1 MSKLSFISFCIN
13 YYAEHKG
20 KPANEIY
27 ALFQK
32 TGLLQ
37 LIRDDYDDLHGM
49 GMEYMMQFCDKY
61 LGQNAKETLTTHATV
76 RTILLP
82 EILQLIGEKYHLSEE
97 DAMDKFFKSQT
108 GNAFCDDETGLYSAS
123 ALYVYG
129 LFVEEMEFFQAA

>member
-49 GMEYMMQFCDKY
+49 SMEYTIQFCDKY
-61 LGQNAKETLTTHATV
+61 LEENAKETLTTQP
-76 RTILLP
+76 LLEP
-82 EILQLIGEKYHLSEE
+82 FCYP
-97 DAMDKFFKSQT
+97 KFC
-108 GNAFCDDETGLYSAS
+108 N
-123 ALYVYG
+123 
-129 LFVEEMEFFQAA
+129 